1 MRPFTMKTGS
11 VKRKKDEARLQDQT
25 GGSGVGT
32 IFLQQKT
39 SDLNMTFEDFVPL
52 YIADMKNRFK
62 ESTWLTKSTL
72 SARNWFPT
80 LESARCVTF
89 APKMCG
95 VAERDDGAP
104 IRSRKSIFSGIPEN
118 AS

>member
-1 MRPFTMKTGS
+1 MRPFTMKNWTG
-11 VKRKKDEARLQDQT
+11 KRKEDEARFKTRQEALEWER
-25 GGSGVGT
+25 

-62 ESTWLTKSTL
+62 ARLIKRGIIRTKLVS
-72 SARNWFPT
+72 T

-89 APKMCG
+89 APKM
-95 VAERDDGAP
+95 
-104 IRSRKSIFSGIPEN
+104 
-118 AS
+118 